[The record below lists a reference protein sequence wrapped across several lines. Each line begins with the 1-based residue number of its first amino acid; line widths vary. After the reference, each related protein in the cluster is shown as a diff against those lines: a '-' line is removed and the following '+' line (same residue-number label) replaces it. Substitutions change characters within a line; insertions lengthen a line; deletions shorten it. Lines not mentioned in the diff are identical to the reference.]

1 MTNAASNRTNH
12 TNMKHDTGATP
23 NMDMKKQ
30 KINKKPDWAPKCVH
44 S

>member
-12 TNMKHDTGATP
+12 TNMKHGTGATP

-30 KINKKPDWAPKCVH
+30 KKNKKT
-44 S
+44 